1 MKYILENPVSGVIGN
16 ENFLTSVHWRNG
28 VMITDEP
35 EKLGGR
41 DLGPDPYTLLLSS
54 LVSCTLA
61 TLRMY
66 IGHKGL
72 DIPEIRVE
80 ANMYQR
86 IGNDGT
92 VMQLERRI
100 SIAGLP
106 DGELQQRLLRV
117 AENCPISKILKG
129 NINITTAFGN
139 AGTDAV
145 GNGTT
150 AHEKNEETI

>member
-1 MKYILENPVSGVIGN
+1 MKYILEKPVIGIIGN
-16 ENFLTSVHWRNG
+16 EHFLTSVHWRNG

-80 ANMYQR
+80 VNMYQR
-86 IGNDGT
+86 IGNDGA
-92 VMQLERRI
+92 VMQVERRI
-100 SIAGLP
+100 AIAGPP
-106 DGELQQRLLRV
+106 DSDLQQRLLRV

-139 AGTDAV
+139 AGTAIG
-145 GNGTT
+145 GNG
-150 AHEKNEETI
+150 